1 MDFSSRG
8 FQRNNETKPTGT
20 TVPTNAGAPTGL
32 GEAPKPANQ
41 KPVTVDIKHNKP
53 LLILAVLLSV
63 SLLVLSVA
71 TIAGIGTASKTAE
84 KDFVNTDLYQAV
96 FIDGS
101 QLPYFG
107 KIVDLNN
114 RYVVLE
120 DIFYLNV
127 TTGSVQPGE
136 ANAANQ
142 QVSLVRL
149 GCSEL
154 HLPQN
159 QMIINRENVQFWENL
174 ESKGKVAT
182 AIKEWKDAGGK
193 CETTTDNADTNTTAP
208 TEEDETDTTNNTNTS
223 DNTDTNP

>member
-8 FQRNNETKPTGT
+8 FQRNNETRPTGT
-20 TVPTNAGAPTGL
+20 TVPTNTGAPVGP
-32 GEAPKPANQ
+32 GEAPKPSGQ

-84 KDFVNTDLYQAV
+84 KDFVNKDLYQAV

-127 TTGSVQPGE
+127 TTAGSVQPGE

-154 HLPQN
+154 HLPQE
-159 QMIINRENVQFWENL
+159 QMIINREKVQFWENL
-174 ESKGKVAT
+174 KNEGKVAS
-182 AIKEWKDAGGK
+182 AIKKWKDDGSK
-193 CETTTDNADTNTTAP
+193 CETTTDNTNNTNTTAP
-208 TEEDETDTTNNTNTS
+208 KEKDDTDTTNNS
-223 DNTDTNP
+223 DTTDTNP